1 MTDEQVIEAYYQVA
15 SYVCKFVHRND
26 YSVSVIVEPGG
37 GIKFCSYRAFPN
49 PAVRL
54 TNWNRPD
61 DCQRSVQ
68 RYELCEPD
76 KRAAQYAPLVR
87 VYRNICAMIDAQPA
101 PETEA

>member
-15 SYVCKFVHRND
+15 SYVSKFVHRND
-26 YSVSVIVEPGG
+26 YSISVIVEPGG
-37 GIKFCSYRAFPN
+37 GIKFCSYRAFAN

-54 TNWNRPD
+54 MNWNRPD

-76 KRAAQYAPLVR
+76 KRAAKYEWLVTT
-87 VYRNICAMIDAQPA
+87 YREICAMIDAQPA